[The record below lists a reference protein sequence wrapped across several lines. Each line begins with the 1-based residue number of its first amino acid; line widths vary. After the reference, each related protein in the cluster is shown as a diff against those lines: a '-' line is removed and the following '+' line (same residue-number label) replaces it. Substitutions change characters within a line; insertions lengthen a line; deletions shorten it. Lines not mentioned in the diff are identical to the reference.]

1 MLLSENCL
9 LSFIDPNVVH
19 CTWKLK
25 KQSLKL
31 LNFSDKNLRTEMTH
45 KLSHDVFHLAY
56 VINSKS
62 KYYYTPLMSSST
74 LFMIQF

>member
-1 MLLSENCL
+1 MLFSENCL

-19 CTWKLK
+19 CTLKL

-45 KLSHDVFHLAY
+45 KLSHDVLNLAF
-56 VINSKS
+56 VI
-62 KYYYTPLMSSST
+62 T
-74 LFMIQF
+74 LNRNIIKLL